1 MSGWEAQIPVV
12 LVITVLAVISP
23 GPDFAMTLRN
33 SLVSGRRAGLAT
45 SVGIAAGVSIH
56 IVYSI
61 LGFSLV
67 LAEAVWLLE
76 VIRYTGAAY
85 LIWLGIQ
92 PFRNQQV
99 ETEALKKDVVEDE
112 SLTVAHAFKSGFL
125 CNALNPK
132 TTMFFVALFSQIVH
146 PETPFLG
153 QLSFGIF
160 IAIAHF
166 IWFAFVAVVLTHRK
180 LKVMF
185 ERFRGKIEK
194 GIGVCLLGLG
204 IRLAH
209 VH

>member
-1 MSGWEAQIPVV
+1 MSCWEAQIPVV
-12 LVITVLAVISP
+12 MAITVLAVISP

-33 SLVSGRRAGLAT
+33 SLVYGRRAGLAT

-76 VIRYTGAAY
+76 VIRYLGAAY

-92 PFRNQQV
+92 PFRNRQV
-99 ETEALKKDVVEDE
+99 ALKTTEENAVEDKAL
-112 SLTVAHAFKSGFL
+112 SVTHAFKSGFL

-146 PETPFLG
+146 PETPFIG
-153 QLSFGIF
+153 QLSFGVF

-166 IWFAFVAVVLTHRK
+166 IWFGFVAVVLTHRS
-180 LKVMF
+180 LKAVF

-194 GIGVCLLGLG
+194 GIGICLLGLG
-204 IRLAH
+204 VRLSF
-209 VH
+209 VN